1 MPNKKSVVLVCGG
14 REFWNPEL
22 VGRTLKTINPDIII
36 TGGCVRGADY
46 LAQAWAEASG
56 VHCAIVKAQWE
67 KYGKSAG
74 VRRNLAMLWL
84 KPDLVV
90 AFPGGRGTAH
100 MLKSAQDAGVP
111 VMEVSS
117 DG

>member
-1 MPNKKSVVLVCGG
+1 MPNKKYVVLVCGG

-22 VGRTLKTINPDIII
+22 VDRTLREVEPDMVI
-36 TGGCVRGADY
+36 TGGAPGADY
-46 LAQAWAEASG
+46 LAQLWAEGAG